1 MKQSKRITL
10 LLSPILS
17 AILFTSCNE
26 ASQSRDVYQ
35 NEAECLKDW
44 NEPKLCERMNDEDER
59 HYHHTHGVGY
69 PVYWGPGY
77 YGSDRSVSYNGR
89 DITPTTRSSNLAP
102 FATSS
107 KTSSASRTGVSTPR
121 SSSVSS
127 GGFGGKGVSSGG

>member
-17 AILFTSCNE
+17 AILFTACNE

-35 NEAECLKDW
+35 SEAECLKDW
-44 NEPKLCERMNDEDER
+44 NEPKLCERMNDDDER
-59 HYHHTHGVGY
+59 HYHSTHGVGY

-77 YGSDRSVSYNGR
+77 YGSDRTVVYNGR
-89 DITPTTRSSNLAP
+89 EIAPTTRSSTLTP

-107 KTSSASRTGVSTPR
+107 RTSAASRGGVSTPR
-121 SSSVSS
+121 
-127 GGFGGKGVSSGG
+127 GGFGGGGVSGG